1 MRSLLFCTHSFFNFV
16 HNVQYPK
23 LSELLT
29 RVLTNTDQNND
40 ALLSTERRSSTHRE
54 AANALSQTAPWNQSL
69 EAEESSN
76 ADERVEAAA
85 NCQQLKQACQNG
97 CPLPHHPCF
106 KILIIMY
113 MYVHFLQLIS
123 EIQRLGY
130 SNEQNE
136 TVVQFGT
143 LFDETVDTFD
153 ALSGIL
159 KTAKKHSV
167 KIKYTVYSVYQKIHY
182 IV

>member
-1 MRSLLFCTHSFFNFV
+1 MSEWLPLAPPPLL
-16 HNVQYPK
+16 
-23 LSELLT
+23 
-29 RVLTNTDQNND
+29 QN
-40 ALLSTERRSSTHRE
+40 S
-54 AANALSQTAPWNQSL
+54 
-69 EAEESSN
+69 
-76 ADERVEAAA
+76 
-85 NCQQLKQACQNG
+85 K
-97 CPLPHHPCF
+97 
-106 KILIIMY
+106 MY
-113 MYVHFLQLIS
+113 IYMHFLQLIS

-167 KIKYTVYSVYQKIHY
+167 KIKSTVYSVYQKYTKIM
-182 IV
+182 